1 MFVSAGEIVKMFQCH
16 DTIWWVVV
24 ISVLLSL
31 IQIAPIKLNP
41 WTAIKNFLTRDS
53 IVTQKL
59 EEILKNLNKVDDRFE
74 NVENKLNSLEAE
86 INTKFQESKDYAD
99 KNSAIQARVRI
110 LSFGDDISHG
120 IKLSREHF
128 EQTIR
133 DIDEYQKYCKV
144 HPNFANGIAEQNI
157 KIIKDRYKEGLNDPS
172 IFLDTK

>member
-1 MFVSAGEIVKMFQCH
+1 M
-16 DTIWWVVV
+16 
-24 ISVLLSL
+24 
-31 IQIAPIKLNP
+31 
-41 WTAIKNFLTRDS
+41 TRDS

-59 EEILKNLNKVDDRFE
+59 EEILKKFNKVDDRFE

-86 INTKFQESKDYAD
+86 INIKFRESKDYAD

-110 LSFGDDISHG
+110 LHFGDDISHG

-128 EQTIR
+128 EQTIK
-133 DIDEYQKYCKV
+133 DIDEYQKYCEA

-157 KIIKDRYKEGLNDPS
+157 KIIKDKYKEGLFDPS